1 MAKFGQKPIS
11 KHDIIRGVN
20 TLNIRLSA
28 CESKIQDL
36 DVLLMEFIEMMGKQK
51 EFEKYLDG
59 KYKQKERKRSGTGII
74 TSSKWFDSIW

>member
-1 MAKFGQKPIS
+1 MAKSGKRSIG
-11 KHDIIRGVN
+11 KHDIIRAMN

-74 TSSKWFDSIW
+74 TSSK

>member
-11 KHDIIRGVN
+11 KHDIIRAMN

-28 CESKIQDL
+28 CESKVQDL

-59 KYKQKERKRSGTGII
+59 KYKQKERKRSGKSII
-74 TSSKWFDSIW
+74 TSAKWPNSIW